1 MRRIALWLVGSSPR
15 ARGTPAQRRRRE
27 VVVRVIPACAGN
39 TRHRRGGQPGLAGSS
54 PRARGTQTC
63 RCSYCAHVRVIPA
76 CAGNTLCPRPRCRTR
91 AGHPR
96 VRGEHCNCSASRS
109 ASDGSSP
116 RARGTPAQAAR
127 LRQMR
132 RVIPACAGNTTA
144 VRDAFIGPP
153 GHPRVRGEH
162 WAWGWLLAGV
172 YGSSPR
178 ARGTLL
184 AMRGPQARARVIPAC
199 AGNTVTFGTDLEHLS
214 GHPRVRGE
222 HEEARQEQEHGLGSS
237 PRARGTLIGAVAGHV
252 LDRVIPACAGNT

>member
-1 MRRIALWLVGSSPR
+1 M
-15 ARGTPAQRRRRE
+15 
-27 VVVRVIPACAGN
+27 
-39 TRHRRGGQPGLAGSS
+39 
-54 PRARGTQTC
+54 
-63 RCSYCAHVRVIPA
+63 
-76 CAGNTLCPRPRCRTR
+76 CPRPRCRTR

-132 RVIPACAGNTTA
+132 RVIPACAGNTGRGAGCWPAST
-144 VRDAFIGPP
+144 

-162 WAWGWLLAGV
+162 ATARRKSPLNF
-172 YGSSPR
+172 GSSPR